1 MSALNEQYH
10 VKYAGSCGKSRGVF
24 VGNYYYR
31 FKNRGFNNYSIH
43 AKIPIVGHEK
53 KIQRLEAGDNA

>member
-10 VKYAGSCGKSRGVF
+10 VKYAGSCDKSRGAF

-43 AKIPIVGHEK
+43 ARIPIAGNEK
-53 KIQRLEAGDNA
+53 MIDRMEANDNV

>member
-10 VKYAGSCGKSRGVF
+10 VKYAGSRGKSRGVC

-31 FKNRGFNNYSIH
+31 FKNNGFNKYSIH
-43 AKIPIVGHEK
+43 AKIPIAGHEK
-53 KIQRLEAGDNA
+53 KIQRLEVGDNA